1 MTKVSILP
9 DDWSAKIGRLQI
21 ATKSKLRGQHK
32 GSHRSMRFGSSL
44 DFSDFREYHP
54 GDDVR
59 QIDWNVFG
67 RTDKYFIKRFLD
79 EQEMRVHILLDS
91 SKSMKEDKKW
101 LLARQLT
108 ISLGQLVLGRDD
120 RLSFATPTEEKL
132 APFRRKGAMYRK
144 AFSSYITKLPESNS
158 NILFTSHALQHIA
171 KDCTVLFIISD
182 GLETIIEWEKVL
194 RRLPKFSQDIRL
206 IIVQSSDEIAPSFA
220 GDLQLIDRETE
231 NRLNVS
237 VSRRV
242 VEDYE
247 KKRLQHFLEL
257 DALCRRFGIHTL
269 KVETKED
276 ISHILFHQMIRS
288 NWIN

>member
-1 MTKVSILP
+1 MNQSSILP

-21 ATKSKLRGQHK
+21 STKSKLRGHHK

-91 SKSMKEDKKW
+91 TKSMQEEKKW

-120 RLSFATPTEEKL
+120 RLSFAITSDERM
-132 APFRRKGAMYRK
+132 APFRRKGAVYRK
-144 AFSSYITKLPESNS
+144 AFSSYITNLNEPLSTS
-158 NILFTSHALQHIA
+158 SFTSQAPQLIA

-182 GLETIIEWEKVL
+182 GLEPIEDWERTL
-194 RRLPKFSQDIRL
+194 RKMPRFSQDIRL
-206 IIVQSSDEIAPSFA
+206 IIVQSSDEVAPSFV
-220 GDLQLIDRETE
+220 GDLQLIDLESE
-231 NRLNVS
+231 NQLNVS

-242 VEDYE
+242 IDEYE
-247 KKRLQHFLEL
+247 KKRHLHFMEL
-257 DALCRRFGIHTL
+257 DALCRRFGVHTL
-269 KVETKED
+269 KVETKD
-276 ISHILFHQMIRS
+276 DVSHILFHQMIRS

>member
-1 MTKVSILP
+1 MSQISILP
-9 DDWSAKIGRLQI
+9 EDWSAKIGRLQI

-91 SKSMKEDKKW
+91 SKSMQEDKKW
-101 LLARQLT
+101 LLAKQLT

-120 RLSFATPTEEKL
+120 RLSFATPTEEKI
-132 APFRRKGAMYRK
+132 APFRRKGAMYKK
-144 AFSSYITKLPESNS
+144 AFSSYITNLSESKSNS
-158 NILFTSHALQHIA
+158 LFTSQALQHIA
-171 KDCTVLFIISD
+171 KDSTVLFIISD
-182 GLETIIEWEKVL
+182 GLEEIGEWEKIL
-194 RRLPKFSQDIRL
+194 RKLPKFSQDIRL
-206 IIVQSSDEIAPSFA
+206 ILVQSSDEIAPSFA

-231 NRLNVS
+231 NKLNVS

-247 KKRLQHFLEL
+247 KKRQQHFLEL

-269 KVETKED
+269 KVETKDD

>member
-1 MTKVSILP
+1 MNETSILP
-9 DDWSAKIGRLQI
+9 KDWSAKIGRLQI

-91 SKSMKEDKKW
+91 SKSMQEDKKW
-101 LLARQLT
+101 LLAKQLT

-120 RLSFATPTEEKL
+120 RLSFATPTEEKV

-144 AFSSYITKLPESNS
+144 AFSSYITNLTESKSNS
-158 NILFTSHALQHIA
+158 LFTSQALQHIA

-182 GLETIIEWEKVL
+182 GLEPIDEWEKIL

-206 IIVQSSDEIAPSFA
+206 ILVQSSDEIAPNFA

-247 KKRLQHFLEL
+247 KKRQQHFLEL

-269 KVETKED
+269 KVETKDD

>member
-1 MTKVSILP
+1 MKKVSILP
-9 DDWSAKIGRLQI
+9 EDWSVKIGRLQI
-21 ATKSKLRGQHK
+21 ATKSKLRGHHK

-59 QIDWNVFG
+59 QIDWNVFA

-91 SKSMKEDKKW
+91 TKSMQEEKKW
-101 LLARQLT
+101 LLAKQLT
-108 ISLGQLVLGRDD
+108 ISLGQLVLGKDD

-132 APFRRKGAMYRK
+132 VPFRRKGAIYRK
-144 AFSSYITKLPESNS
+144 AFLSYITNLAEPTSNKS
-158 NILFTSHALQHIA
+158 FTSQAAQYSA

-182 GLETIIEWEKVL
+182 GLEPIEDWEKAM
-194 RRLPKFSQDIRL
+194 RALPRYSQDIRL
-206 IIVQSSDEIAPSFA
+206 ILVQSSDEIAPLFA

-237 VSRRV
+237 LSSRV
-242 VEDYE
+242 IEEYGQ
-247 KKRLQHFLEL
+247 KRQKHFMEL

-269 KVETKED
+269 KVETSDD

>member
-1 MTKVSILP
+1 MSEISILP
-9 DDWSAKIGRLQI
+9 KDWSAKIGRLQI

-91 SKSMKEDKKW
+91 SKSMQEDKKW
-101 LLARQLT
+101 RLAKQLT

-120 RLSFATPTEEKL
+120 RLSFATPAEEKV
-132 APFRRKGAMYRK
+132 APFKRKGAMYRK
-144 AFSSYITKLPESNS
+144 AFSSYITNLSESKSNS
-158 NILFTSHALQHIA
+158 VFTSQALQHIA
-171 KDCTVLFIISD
+171 KDSTVLFIISD
-182 GLETIIEWEKVL
+182 GLEEIKEWESVL

-206 IIVQSSDEIAPSFA
+206 ILVQGSDEIAPSFA

-247 KKRLQHFLEL
+247 KKRQQHFLEL

-269 KVETKED
+269 KVETKDD
-276 ISHILFHQMIRS
+276 INHILFHQMIRS

>member
-1 MTKVSILP
+1 MKKESILP
-9 DDWSAKIGRLQI
+9 EDWSSKIGRLQI
-21 ATKSKLRGQHK
+21 STKSKLRGQHK

-59 QIDWNVFG
+59 QIDWNVFA

-91 SKSMKEDKKW
+91 TKSMHEEKKW
-101 LLARQLT
+101 LLAKQLT
-108 ISLGQLVLGRDD
+108 ISLGHLVLGRDD

-132 APFRRKGAMYRK
+132 APFRRKGAVYRK
-144 AFSSYITKLPESNS
+144 AFSSYITNLSEPTMNTS
-158 NILFTSHALQHIA
+158 FTNHAAQNCA
-171 KDCTVLFIISD
+171 KDCTVLFIITD
-182 GLETIIEWEKVL
+182 GLEPIADWERCL
-194 RRLPKFSQDIRL
+194 RSMPRFSQDIRL
-206 IIVQSSDEIAPSFA
+206 IIIQSSDEVAPQFS
-220 GDLQLIDRETE
+220 GDLQLVDRETDE
-231 NRLNVS
+231 RLNVT
-237 VSRRV
+237 VSSRI

-247 KKRLQHFLEL
+247 KKRHQHFQEL
-257 DALCRRFGIHTL
+257 DILCRRFGIHTL
-269 KVETKED
+269 KVETKDD

>member
-1 MTKVSILP
+1 MNKLSILP

-91 SKSMKEDKKW
+91 SKSMLEDKKW
-101 LLARQLT
+101 LLAKQLT

-120 RLSFATPTEEKL
+120 RLSFATPTDEKI

-144 AFSSYITKLPESNS
+144 AFSSYITNLTESNS
-158 NILFTSHALQHIA
+158 NTLFTSQALQHIA
-171 KDCTVLFIISD
+171 KDWTVLFIISD

-247 KKRLQHFLEL
+247 KKRQQHFLEL

-269 KVETKED
+269 KVETKDD